1 MNGGIIRGID
11 KTQLLGNCSTK
22 DELVEKHITDVI
34 HQHHTLGE
42 SLVELE
48 NFGAWM
54 MTLQEAA
61 ELIACDQWAAGNVN
75 IPELTEY
82 SDHLLSYETT
92 SKLVNITAIFLP
104 KLVNAVEIGRLKA
117 ARTLRDFDEIIVPDL
132 TFIDYSALCEWL
144 TGRGYTPGEAFDEW
158 YDRAINISDRLVEEV
173 IWLRRAA
180 RNEIKAMPVT
190 IGYASIQVID
200 NEAGVEVLSSQLKSA
215 LLENQHLRERLAK
228 AELARQE
235 TAHNTSKRSHFLA
248 TAALIK
254 LLESPIDRLRPQGMK
269 QSAIKSAI
277 LERFYFRGLKERN
290 LDEIFSAAN
299 KAIAEEE

>member
-11 KTQLLGNCSTK
+11 KTQLLGHCSTE

-42 SLVELE
+42 SLADLE

-82 SDHLLSYETT
+82 SGHLLSYETT

-104 KLVNAVEIGRLKA
+104 KLVNAVEIGRLNA
-117 ARTLRDFDEIIVPDL
+117 ARTLRDFDEVIVPDL

-228 AELARQE
+228 AELTRQE
-235 TAHNTSKRSHFLA
+235 TAHNTSKRSHLLA

-277 LERFYFRGLKERN
+277 LERFSFRGLKERN

-299 KAIAEEE
+299 KAIAEEK

>member
-11 KTQLLGNCSTK
+11 KTQLLGHRSTE
-22 DELVEKHITDVI
+22 DELIEKHITDVI

-75 IPELTEY
+75 IPALTEY
-82 SDHLLSYETT
+82 SGHLLSYEAT
-92 SKLVNITAIFLP
+92 SKLVNVTEIFLP
-104 KLVNAVEIGRLKA
+104 KLINAVETGRLKA
-117 ARTLRDFDEIIVPDL
+117 ARTLRDFDEIIVPSL
-132 TFIDYSALCEWL
+132 TFIDYNALCEWL
-144 TGRGYTPGEAFDEW
+144 NGRGYTPGEAFEEW

-190 IGYASIQVID
+190 IGYSSIQVID

-228 AELARQE
+228 AEVTRQE
-235 TAHNTSKRSHFLA
+235 TAHNTSKRSHLLA

-254 LLESPIDRLRPQGMK
+254 LIESPIDRPRPQGMK

-277 LERFYFRGLKERN
+277 LERFSFRGLKERN

-299 KAIAEEE
+299 KAIAEEK